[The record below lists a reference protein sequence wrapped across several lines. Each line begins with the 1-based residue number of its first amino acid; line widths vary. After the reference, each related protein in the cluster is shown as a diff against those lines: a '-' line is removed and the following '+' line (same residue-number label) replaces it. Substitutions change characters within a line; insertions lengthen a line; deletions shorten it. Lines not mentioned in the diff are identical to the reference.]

1 MKNNKTRYKQLNQ
14 FDRDR
19 IEAMLFSGHKRVEI
33 ARVLDRNKS
42 TIIREIKRNKI
53 EKKGGKNK
61 KGVYRAITAGRKA
74 KQKRKFAKYQGKR
87 IEENIELKEYIIL
100 GLKNHWNPDEIA
112 GVMKAKRKPFYAS
125 KTTIYEWLYS
135 IYGQGYCRYL
145 PSKRYARVK
154 RRRKAKKQI
163 IPNRI
168 GIKMRPEYINNRS
181 VGGHY
186 EADTIV
192 SGKKTG
198 SKVALAVAYER
209 KYAYTKIEKI
219 NNMRPDSFNT
229 AIFNFK
235 NEVIINS
242 LTLDNG
248 LENRY
253 WEKLLTKVFFCDP
266 YSSWQKPGVE
276 NHNGLIRMY
285 IPKGVDISKYSKKYI
300 KKVENILNNKPRKIL
315 GYITPKMA
323 MQRAGLLIEK

>member
-1 MKNNKTRYKQLNQ
+1 MKSTKKRYKQLNQ

-19 IEAMLFSGHKRVEI
+19 IEAMLSSGHKPAEI
-33 ARVLDRNKS
+33 AKVLDRSKS

-61 KGVYRAITAGRKA
+61 KGKYKAVTAERKA

-87 IEENIELKEYIIL
+87 IEEDIKLKKYIIY
-100 GLKNHWNPDEIA
+100 GLKKHWNPDEIA
-112 GVMKAKRKPFYAS
+112 GVMKVEKKPFYAS
-125 KTTIYEWLYS
+125 KTAIYEWLYS
-135 IYGQGYCRYL
+135 IYGQRYCKYL
-145 PSKRYARVK
+145 PSKRYAKIK
-154 RRRKAKKQI
+154 RRKKAKKQI

-168 GIKMRPEYINNRS
+168 GIEMRPEYINNKS

-198 SKVALAVAYER
+198 SKAALAVAFER
-209 KYAYTKIEKI
+209 KYAYTKIEKMD
-219 NNMRPDSFNT
+219 NMKPDSFNK

-235 NEVIINS
+235 KEVVINS
-242 LTLDNG
+242 MTLDNG

-253 WEKLLTKVFFCDP
+253 WEKLLMNIFFCDA

-276 NHNGLIRMY
+276 NHNGLIRKY
-285 IPKGVDISKYSKKYI
+285 IPKGSDISKYSKKYI

-323 MQRAGLLIEK
+323 MQKAGLLI

>member
-1 MKNNKTRYKQLNQ
+1 MKNTKTRYKQLNQ

-19 IEAMLFSGHKRVEI
+19 IEAMLSSGHKPIEI
-33 ARVLDRNKS
+33 AKVLDRSKS

-61 KGVYRAITAGRKA
+61 KGKYKAVTAGRKA

-87 IEENIELKEYIIL
+87 IEEDIKLKKYIIY
-100 GLKNHWNPDEIA
+100 GLKKHWNPDEIA
-112 GVMKAKRKPFYAS
+112 GVMKTEKKPFYAS
-125 KTTIYEWLYS
+125 KTAIYEWLYS
-135 IYGQGYCRYL
+135 IYGQRYCRYL
-145 PSKRYARVK
+145 PSKRYSRIK
-154 RRRKAKKQI
+154 RRKKAKKET

-168 GIKMRPEYINNRS
+168 GIEMRPEYINNKS

-198 SKVALAVAYER
+198 SKAALAVAFER

-219 NNMRPDSFNT
+219 NNMKPDSFNT

-235 NEVIINS
+235 KEVIMNS
-242 LTLDNG
+242 MTLDNG

-253 WEKLLTKVFFCDP
+253 WEKLLINIFFCDA

-276 NHNGLIRMY
+276 NHNGLIRKY
-285 IPKGVDISKYSKKYI
+285 VPKGSDIGKYSKKYI

-323 MQRAGLLIEK
+323 MQKAGLLI